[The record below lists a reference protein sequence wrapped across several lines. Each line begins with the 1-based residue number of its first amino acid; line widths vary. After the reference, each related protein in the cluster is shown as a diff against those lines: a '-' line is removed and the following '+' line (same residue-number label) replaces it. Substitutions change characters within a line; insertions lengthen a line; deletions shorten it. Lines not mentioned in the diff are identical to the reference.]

1 MVIINSKIYSIH
13 FLFYIY
19 SRMLLK
25 TYNIL
30 FYYTSNAD
38 RKGEVGDRR
47 REAGVRGENI
57 SFRRKK
63 KTGLYQL

>member
-1 MVIINSKIYSIH
+1 
-13 FLFYIY
+13 
-19 SRMLLK
+19 MLLK